1 MKKFLCLLL
10 GLAVASSAMAGVNF
24 KQVRTAER
32 KSQPVQMVTKDVKV
46 NRHQAGNYMMKA
58 FVTPSLRAAI
68 TEQPEGEVKSYIRSG
83 DAVYP
88 GSSSIYH
95 GEQSGRMDIVFA
107 DGGKVYMKNI
117 LYQMGTAYADS
128 WVEGQLNADETEI
141 TVPMGQSI
149 YYSDY
154 YSADIVLA
162 WGTTSIDGTSLVFT
176 PDETV
181 TEVVYAI
188 DGDVITLQG
197 GIAPVEDA
205 ENQYWNYCATG
216 LGCYWTDD
224 DSFGG
229 ALEWNTVLTFTD
241 EPIFEPTI
249 ITEQPEGELVEYVR
263 TGNSFLYNSTYGLY
277 IDDQSGKAYI
287 VYAPDGQTVYLK
299 DPIYGLSIGSWVQGT
314 VNGNKIT
321 VPTGQ
326 FLNWNSQYEY
336 GLTLAW
342 GSAEAVATSDTTS
355 TIQHYYFDD
364 VTEITYT
371 IDGNTITLDNCV
383 EEVDEDGNFVYCEGL
398 SAVWNDD
405 LSWQGFLD
413 WNTVYT
419 QHEVE
424 AATPANPTADNW
436 SDSGSENGYTYF
448 AFTLPTVDTEGND
461 LDPEYVSYSIYTDDD
476 EIFTF
481 DAETYSYDLTEDMTE
496 IPYSVY
502 SNGYDF
508 YKSKVYFYRT
518 NTGNN
523 PMFENRIGIQV
534 HYTVNGVKNS
544 SDIIYLEVTPPEP
557 AEPAVP
563 ADPTDLSWYDSNAE
577 NGYTRLNFTL
587 PTVDTEGNALDND
600 NLSYSIYTDYDQIFT
615 FDAETYSYD
624 LQYTGDLT
632 DIPYWIYSDGYDFY
646 TNKVYFYRTN
656 AEGYEPFFTWRI
668 GIQVHNT
675 VDGVKNSSNI
685 VYIEVFEEP
694 QTGKLV
700 DVNGDDVVDI
710 EDVTALIA
718 KVLGNN
724 PDPFIEE
731 NANVDGLGGIDIE
744 DVTVLI
750 SMVLGT
756 NND

>member
-1 MKKFLCLLL
+1 ML

-32 KSQPVQMVTKDVKV
+32 KSQVAQMVTKKDVKIK
-46 NRHQAGNYMMKA
+46 HQVVGNDLMKA
-58 FVTPSLRAAI
+58 FVTPTLRAAI

-88 GSSSIYH
+88 GSSSIYT

-107 DGGKVYMKNI
+107 DGGKVYLKNI

-128 WVEGQLNADETEI
+128 WVEGQLNAAETEI

-154 YSADIVLA
+154 YGADIVLA
-162 WGTTSIDGTSLVFT
+162 WGTTTIDGTSLAFT

-181 TEVVYAI
+181 TEAVYAI

-197 GIAPVEDA
+197 GVAPVEDA
-205 ENQYWNYCATG
+205 DNQYWKFCATG

-224 DSFGG
+224 NSFGG

-241 EPIFEPTI
+241 EPIFVPTI
-249 ITEQPEGELVEYVR
+249 ITEQPEGELVEYIR
-263 TGNSFLYNSTYGLY
+263 TGDSFMYNSSYGLY
-277 IDDQSGKAYI
+277 LAEQSGKAYV
-287 VYAPDGQTVYLK
+287 VYAPDGETVYLK
-299 DPIYGLSIGSWVQGT
+299 DPIYGLSSNGSWVQGT

-326 FLNWNSQYEY
+326 FLNWNTQYEY
-336 GLTLAW
+336 GLILAW
-342 GSAEAVATSDTTS
+342 GAAEAIATSDTTS
-355 TIQHYYFDD
+355 TIEHYYFDD
-364 VTEITYT
+364 VEEITYT

-419 QHEVE
+419 QYEV
-424 AATPANPTADNW
+424 AAAVPANPTADEW
-436 SDSGSENGYTYF
+436 SDSGNENGYTKFY
-448 AFTLPTVDTEGND
+448 FTLPTVDTEGNA
-461 LDPEYVSYSIYTDDD
+461 LDPEYLSYSIYTDDD
-476 EIFTF
+476 QIFTF
-481 DAETYSYDLTEDMTE
+481 DAATYSYDLDEDMTE

-508 YKSKVYFYRT
+508 RSGYVYFYRT
-518 NTGNN
+518 NQGNN

-534 HYTVNGVKNS
+534 HYTVGGVKNS

-557 AEPAVP
+557 AQPAVP
-563 ADPTDLSWYDSNAE
+563 ADPTSLSWYDSNGE
-577 NGYTRLNFTL
+577 SGYTRFSFTL
-587 PTVDTEGNALDND
+587 PSVDVDGVDLNPA

-615 FDAETYSYD
+615 FDAATYSYD
-624 LQYTGDLT
+624 LTEDMT
-632 DIPYWIYSDGYDFY
+632 EIPYTIYNGGYDFG
-646 TNKVYFYRTN
+646 TSRVYFYRTN
-656 AEGYEPFFTWRI
+656 AEGFEPMFIWRI

-685 VYIEVFEEP
+685 VYLEVFDEP
-694 QTGKLV
+694 QQTGKLG

-710 EDVTALIA
+710 EDVTTLIA
-718 KVLGNN
+718 KVLGND

-731 NANVDGLGGIDIE
+731 NANVDGIGGIDIE
-744 DVTVLI
+744 DITALI
-750 SMVLGT
+750 AKVLGS
-756 NND
+756 N